1 MKRRSILCCIALL
14 VAVWLSGCVGPGQ
27 VRAIPVTMPGGER
40 ATIIAHDQQV
50 PDYWLDKD
58 RLALNFVVKSDVSQ
72 TQLAAIGAAENACR
86 IYTNA
91 VTPNDLV
98 AVISGGI
105 VYGATGFVGL
115 GLGSQ
120 AISDMLSFVRYGK
133 YGAAAGGMGGVANA
147 FIANRAGRT
156 YTFQNCGRET
166 LDLFPQYKVRVLQ
179 KSPW

>member
-1 MKRRSILCCIALL
+1 MKRRRVLSCITLL
-14 VAVWLSGCVGPGQ
+14 ATVWLGGCFGPGRITARQ
-27 VRAIPVTMPGGER
+27 VIMPGGER
-40 ATIIAHDQQV
+40 ATIVAHNQLV

-58 RLALNFVVKSDVSQ
+58 QLALNFIVKNDVSQ
-72 TQLAAIGAAENACR
+72 TQLAAIGSAENACR
-86 IYTNA
+86 MYTND

-105 VYGATGFVGL
+105 VYGSTGFVGL

-120 AISDMLSFVRYGK
+120 AISDMLSFIRYGK

-147 FIANRAGRT
+147 FISNRAGRT
-156 YTFQNCGRET
+156 YTFQNCGRE
-166 LDLFPQYKVRVLQ
+166 LMDLFPQYKVRILQ

>member
-1 MKRRSILCCIALL
+1 MTKRSLCTAILAAAVALG
-14 VAVWLSGCVGPGQ
+14 GCVGPGQ
-27 VRAIPVTMPGGER
+27 MRIIRATMPGGES
-40 ATIIAHDQQV
+40 ATIVAHNQQV

-72 TQLAAIGAAENACR
+72 TQLAAISSAENACR
-86 IYTNA
+86 IYTDT

-105 VYGATGFVGL
+105 VYGATGFLGL

-120 AISDMLSFVRYGK
+120 AISPMLDFVRYGK

-147 FIANRAGRT
+147 FISNRAGRT
-156 YTFQNCGRET
+156 YTFQNCGREL